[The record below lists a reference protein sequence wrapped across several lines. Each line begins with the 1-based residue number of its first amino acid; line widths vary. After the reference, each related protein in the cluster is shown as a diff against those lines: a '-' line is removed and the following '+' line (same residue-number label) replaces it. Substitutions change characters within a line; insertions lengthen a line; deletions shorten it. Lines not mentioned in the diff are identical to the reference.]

1 MELNKTEKKNKHP
14 LGWLTLVVALAAL
27 VYGAYEA
34 YTYGRTAVMPLVG
47 GVLVTWLT
55 MFGTMR
61 LFAEKKTPL
70 LVQVLVLVF
79 EMAALVALA
88 VIYLGLLELLENIQA
103 MDDIAFLAPGTSVWS
118 VLWLFAY
125 RVLIGYNCEL
135 TGPQWLAHFPMTA
148 AIAVWIIGALAL
160 ITLLMIE
167 KKQGKRER
175 EVLSPLKEEGY
186 ADDWRIFTTRVRP
199 EEEEDEAFLPTRDY
213 EDTDA
218 ASDPTRT
225 YTEEDEEA
233 PRAPIDLTK
242 IYADEDE
249 DPDATL
255 DPTETED
262 PEE

>member
-34 YTYGRTAVMPLVG
+34 YTYGCTAVMPLVG

-70 LVQVLVLVF
+70 LVQVLVLVL

-167 KKQGKRER
+167 KKQKKRE
-175 EVLSPLKEEGY
+175 KEEELLS
-186 ADDWRIFTTRVRP
+186 RV
-199 EEEEDEAFLPTRDY
+199 EEEEPV
-213 EDTDA
+213 EDGNDKTSRVIPVAPETTDGIEWI
-218 ASDPTRT
+218 SV
-225 YTEEDEEA
+225 EENTG
-233 PRAPIDLTK
+233 APIDLTK